1 MGIVGQAYRALGRV
15 VGVIFFIFR
24 SDGLVGRSIR
34 DALLLLLLW
43 LLVSWSASGGA
54 HDALQELTEKG
65 TAAFQAAIIQWFLFF
80 LWLSDGVV
88 AARFFC
94 FHPVYSTTW
103 TKRWGVLIHGGQ
115 LGIQRDIMLTD
126 SIE

>member
-88 AARFFC
+88 AARFFL
-94 FHPVYSTTW
+94 FPPRLFDYLDQKVGGG
-103 TKRWGVLIHGGQ
+103 GV
-115 LGIQRDIMLTD
+115 
-126 SIE
+126 